1 MNDTNPS
8 FSIELDSIRDEI
20 VGSNFR
26 FRTPFGERL
35 MIYADYTASG
45 RNVRFIEHYLLKIQ
59 DSYANTHTEDDET
72 GRSMTE
78 MLHAAEASIKKAVN
92 GNEET
97 RIIAAGTGAT
107 GAIEKLQEILGVY
120 IPPATRAWLKEQGER
135 FREETGSSGA
145 EDYFGH
151 VHRNR
156 PVIFVGPYEHHSNEI
171 SWRESIGEVHEV
183 GLHPDGGIDLD
194 DLERKVSNPEF
205 EGRLKIGAFSAA
217 SNVTGVLTPVY
228 DVARILHRHDAI
240 ACFDFAASAPYVK
253 IDMNRDDEA
262 FFDAIV
268 FSPHK
273 FLGGPGSRGIL
284 LFNRR
289 IYRSDLPPCFAA
301 GGTVDYVGPHDQDY
315 TEDIEAREKPG
326 TPGTLQV
333 MKAALAMQLKE
344 TIGVDVIE
352 KREKKYVRAVI
363 DRFGDHPGIE
373 ILGKPDPEKQIA
385 IISFNVRDGKNYLH
399 PKLVTR
405 LLNDLF
411 GIQSRAGCSCA
422 GPYGHYLL
430 DIGMK
435 LSERY
440 RNGIGEGYQGIKPGW
455 VRVGFHYTM
464 DDIEFDFICSA
475 LEFVADHGH
484 LFIPLYRIDL
494 KSGTWCH
501 ESDVQAPPP
510 EFGLHAALKRE
521 SNDPPHLSVDERRL
535 EYARYLE
542 EGAALAVRLQD
553 EPPAEWATLPG
564 EIEDLKYFRVV
575 HLD

>member
-1 MNDTNPS
+1 MNDKTPPC
-8 FSIELDSIRDEI
+8 SIELDALRDEI

-35 MIYADYTASG
+35 MTYADYTASG
-45 RNVRFIEHYLLKIQ
+45 RNVRFIEHYLMKIQ

-72 GRSMTE
+72 GRSTTE
-78 MLHAAEASIKKAVN
+78 MLHAAEASIKKGVN
-92 GNEET
+92 GNEDT

-120 IPPATRAWLKEQGER
+120 MPPATKAWLKEQSER
-135 FREETGSSGA
+135 FGRETGSTGA
-145 EDYFGH
+145 KDYFEFI
-151 VHRNR
+151 HRNR

-171 SWRESIGEVHEV
+171 SWRESLGEVCEI
-183 GLHPDGGIDLD
+183 GLNRDGGIDLD
-194 DLERKVSNPEF
+194 DLEAKAGRPEL
-205 EGRLKIGAFSAA
+205 EGRIKIGAFSAA
-217 SNVTGVLTPVY
+217 SNVTGIRTPVY
-228 DVARILHRHDAI
+228 DVARILHRHGAL
-240 ACFDFAASAPYVK
+240 ACFDFAASAPYVE
-253 IDMNRDDEA
+253 IDMNRDAEA
-262 FFDAIV
+262 YFDAIY

-273 FLGGPGSRGIL
+273 FLGGPGSSGVL

-289 IYRSDLPPCFAA
+289 IYRSDLPPCFSA

-344 TIGVDVIE
+344 AIGLEAIE
-352 KREKKYVRAVI
+352 KREKNYILAVI

-373 ILGKPDPEKQIA
+373 ILGRLDPENQIA
-385 IISFNVRDGKNYLH
+385 IFSFNIRDGEGYLH

-422 GPYGHYLL
+422 GPYGHCLL

-435 LSERY
+435 LSEKY
-440 RNGIGEGYQGIKPGW
+440 RNGISGGYQGIKPGW

-464 DDIEFDFICSA
+464 DSIDFNFICDA
-475 LEFVADHGH
+475 MEFIADHGSR
-484 LFIPLYRIDL
+484 FIPLYRFEM
-494 KSGTWCH
+494 KSGTWYH
-501 ESDVQAPPP
+501 ESDAHTSPPQ
-510 EFGLHAALKRE
+510 FGLQAALKRE
-521 SNDPPHLSVDERRL
+521 SSEHPHLDDEERRL

-542 EGAALAVRLQD
+542 EASAIARRMKGE
-553 EPPAEWATLPG
+553 EPADWVTLPG
-564 EIEDLKYFRVV
+564 DIEELQYFRVRHV
-575 HLD
+575 D